1 MSMLENPVRFGMVS
15 HAKNPVLNSRLTPSL
30 YPQTPSTGYTSSCT
44 GPAGEPGPQG
54 PMGERGPTGFL
65 GMRGE
70 IGPQGPEG
78 ICSCV
83 PKEDESSSESSI
95 PSSGPGPSS
104 RVVDSEET
112 ISVESQT
119 TLVSFDLSK
128 GSHIV
133 YCVVTF
139 YSNSQGDV
147 HLEFNI
153 LDEDG
158 DKVNKSSYY
167 NTSKKSSGYTT
178 FSIPVLIQSEK
189 DNQTFNFV
197 AKGKDGYP
205 VKVSLSQVII
215 Q

>member
-1 MSMLENPVRFGMVS
+1 MALLENPVRFGMVTN
-15 HAKNPVLNSRLTPSL
+15 ARNPVLNSRLTPSL

-83 PKEDESSSESSI
+83 PPDSI
-95 PSSGPGPSS
+95 IGLSGS
-104 RVVDSEET
+104 RLVESEET
-112 ISVESQT
+112 ISVEGQT
-119 TLVSFDLSK
+119 TLLSFDLSK
-128 GSHIV
+128 GSHVI
-133 YCVVTF
+133 YCVATY
-139 YSNSQGDV
+139 YSNSQADV

-153 LDEDG
+153 LDED
-158 DKVNKSSYY
+158 DNKVTKNGYY

-178 FSIPVLIQSEK
+178 ISIPVLVNSEK
-189 DNQTFNFV
+189 DNQTFSFV
-197 AKGKDGYP
+197 AKGKDGSP
-205 VKVSLSQVII
+205 IKVSLSQIII

>member
-1 MSMLENPVRFGMVS
+1 MITR
-15 HAKNPVLNSRLTPSL
+15 ATNPVLNSRVTPSL
-30 YPQTPSTGYTSSCT
+30 YPQTSTISSCT
-44 GPAGEPGPQG
+44 GPAGSPGPQG

-65 GMRGE
+65 GMRG
-70 IGPQGPEG
+70 PQGPEG
-78 ICSCV
+78 ICSCL
-83 PKEDESSSESSI
+83 PKESEISSDGRSPSEI
-95 PSSGPGPSS
+95 RDGPGPSS
-104 RVVDSEET
+104 RLVESEET
-112 ISVESQT
+112 LSVEAQT
-119 TLVSFDLSK
+119 TLLSFILSK

-139 YSNSQGDV
+139 YSNSQADV

-153 LDEDG
+153 LDED
-158 DKVNKSSYY
+158 DNKVTKNGYY

-178 FSIPVLIQSEK
+178 FSIPVLINSEK
-189 DNQTFNFV
+189 DNQTFSFV

>member
-1 MSMLENPVRFGMVS
+1 MALLENPVRFGMVTN
-15 HAKNPVLNSRLTPSL
+15 ARNPVLNSRVTPSL
-30 YPQTPSTGYTSSCT
+30 YPQISTISSCT
-44 GPAGEPGPQG
+44 GPAGDIGPQG

-83 PKEDESSSESSI
+83 PPDSSSSSR
-95 PSSGPGPSS
+95 PGPSS
-104 RVVDSEET
+104 ESPISTSRFVESEET
-112 ISVESQT
+112 ISVEGQT
-119 TLVSFDLSK
+119 TLLSFDLPK

-133 YCVVTF
+133 YCVATF

-153 LDEDG
+153 VDEDG
-158 DKVNKSSYY
+158 DKVNKNGYY

-178 FSIPVLIQSEK
+178 FSIPVLINSEK
-189 DNQTFNFV
+189 DNQTFSFV

>member
-1 MSMLENPVRFGMVS
+1 MALLENPVRFGMVTN
-15 HAKNPVLNSRLTPSL
+15 ARNPVLNSRVTPSL
-30 YPQTPSTGYTSSCT
+30 YPQTSIISSCT

-83 PKEDESSSESSI
+83 PPDSI
-95 PSSGPGPSS
+95 IGLSGS
-104 RVVDSEET
+104 RLVDSEET
-112 ISVESQT
+112 ISVEGQT
-119 TLVSFDLSK
+119 TLVSFDLAK

-133 YCVVTF
+133 YCVATF

>member
-1 MSMLENPVRFGMVS
+1 MSMLENPVRFGMVT

-30 YPQTPSTGYTSSCT
+30 YPQTPSTSYISSCT

-78 ICSCV
+78 ICSCI
-83 PKEDESSSESSI
+83 PKEDDSFSESSI
-95 PSSGPGPSS
+95 SEF
-104 RVVDSEET
+104 RVVESEET
-112 ISVESQT
+112 ISVEGQT
-119 TLVSFDLSK
+119 TLVSFDLTK

-133 YCVVTF
+133 YCVATF

-189 DNQTFNFV
+189 DNQTFSFV